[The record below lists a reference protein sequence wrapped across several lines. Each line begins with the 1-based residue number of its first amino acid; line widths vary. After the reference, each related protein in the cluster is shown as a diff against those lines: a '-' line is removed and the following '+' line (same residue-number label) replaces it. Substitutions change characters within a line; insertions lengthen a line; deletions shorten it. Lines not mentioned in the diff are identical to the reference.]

1 MWTLK
6 FCHKANFGTLF
17 QNEINTQFTKV
28 NKILCQSGV
37 EVFSCSS
44 CLFPWRGLQTT
55 LARNILNFSHQIEN
69 GLARTL
75 AYPSLMFAGG
85 KHRGTN
91 TNSQFVFQ
99 KRSANNFCK
108 EIFWILRTRPKGRS
122 QKKKTGKCGNFS
134 QMGDPPPPPCL
145 GMKCFF
151 LEKSCFFLA
160 F

>member
-75 AYPSLMFAGG
+75 AYPSLMFAVG

-108 EIFWILRTRPKGRS
+108 EIFWILRTRPKVGWQGPFS
-122 QKKKTGKCGNFS
+122 HICCAVGKQKWNFVKMAS
-134 QMGDPPPPPCL
+134 RGPC
-145 GMKCFF
+145 
-151 LEKSCFFLA
+151 
-160 F
+160 